1 MIWLRR
7 PKPKKGCK
15 ANWKEKTKKKKKGV
29 EEEEENKKLYLSGYA
44 EEMQFSSLHNIKC
57 IN

>member
-1 MIWLRR
+1 LER
-7 PKPKKGCK
+7 
-15 ANWKEKTKKKKKGV
+15 EEKKKKEV
-29 EEEEENKKLYLSGYA
+29 EEENKKLYLSGYA